1 MSFVR
6 KIKKG
11 GAIYLAKVESY
22 REEGKVKQRVLEY
35 IGKEVGGEP
44 VVKVDFHKVDVAS
57 VKRYLDIEILHR
69 LACELGLP
77 EMLGKYHKPL
87 LAMVYAHLLQKKGI
101 YKLPE
106 WFEHTTIYDVLQC
119 KPFTTKELY
128 ESLTQLDGIEFEK
141 IERQTI
147 SFWRSLA
154 PGDNNTVVLD
164 VTDTYFAG
172 STAESKPRRGKDG
185 NISRLLQI
193 GLVVSFVHGFP
204 LLHKTYEG
212 NIHNVK
218 VFQDL
223 LKEIAD
229 NGLKGIVLDRGFFSK
244 DNIKDMVQLGMNM
257 IVGVKQTGALQ
268 KQYLDQIVRDEIY
281 DKDHQVV
288 LKETTVYIKSFDYLE
303 GKLVVIYNPA
313 LEVLKRDKILA
324 EQKEGD
330 GPADIKYAGYSLV
343 FHNTGHADMEVIK
356 KYFDKDIVERAF
368 KTLKGPLSLRPIR
381 VWLRAHVEAHVKLCF
396 LAMSI
401 LSLLDFRSRKL
412 KINGIEALRQLQHAY
427 KVKLKHAETKKEW
440 EKVVTLT
447 KAQQDLLKALKM

>member
-1 MSFVR
+1 MSFIR

-11 GAIYLAKVESY
+11 GAVYLARVESY
-22 REEGKVKQRVLEY
+22 REGGKVKQRVLEY

-44 VVKVDFHKVDVAS
+44 VVKVDIQKVDVAS
-57 VKRYLDIEILHR
+57 VKRYLDIEVLHR

-77 EMLGKYHKPL
+77 EMLGKRHKPL

-101 YKLPE
+101 NKLPE
-106 WFEHTTIYDVLQC
+106 WFEHTTMYNVLQC
-119 KPFTTKELY
+119 KPFTTKGLY
-128 ESLTQLDGIEFEK
+128 ESLTGLDGIEFEM
-141 IERQTI
+141 IERQII

-244 DNIKDMVQLGMNM
+244 DNIKDMVELGMNM

-268 KQYLDQIVRDEIY
+268 KQYLDKIVRDEIY

-288 LKETTVYIKSFDYLE
+288 LKETTVYTKSFDYLE
-303 GKLVVIYNPA
+303 GKLIVIYNPA

-381 VWLRAHVEAHVKLCF
+381 VWLRTHVQAHVKLCF

>member
-1 MSFVR
+1 MSFIR

-11 GAIYLAKVESY
+11 GAVYPARVESY
-22 REEGKVKQRVLEY
+22 REDGKVKQRVLEY

-44 VVKVDFHKVDVAS
+44 VVKVDIHKVEVSS

-77 EMLGKYHKPL
+77 KILGAHHKPL
-87 LAMVYAHLLQKKGI
+87 LAMVYAHLLHKKGI
-101 YKLPE
+101 NKLPE

-128 ESLTQLDGIEFEK
+128 GSLTRLDGIDFET

-154 PGDNNTVVLD
+154 PGDDNTVVLD

-185 NISRLLQI
+185 NISKLLQI

-212 NIHNVK
+212 NVHNAK
-218 VFQDL
+218 VFQDM

-229 NGLKGIVLDRGFFSK
+229 NGLKGIVMDRGFFSK
-244 DNIKDMVQLGMNM
+244 DNIKDLVQLGMDM

-281 DKDHQVV
+281 DRDHQVV
-288 LKETTVYIKSFDYLE
+288 LKETIVYIKSFDYLG
-303 GKLVVIYNPA
+303 GKLIVIYNPA
-313 LEVLKRDKILA
+313 LEVLKRDKTLA
-324 EQKEGD
+324 EQKKGD
-330 GPADIKYAGYSLV
+330 RPADIKYAGYSLV
-343 FHNTGHADMEVIK
+343 FHNTTHGDIEVIK

-381 VWLRAHVEAHVKLCF
+381 VWLRSHVEAHVKLCF

-401 LSLLDFRSRKL
+401 LSLLNFYSGKL
-412 KINGIEALRQLQHAY
+412 KIQGIEALKILQHVY
-427 KVKLKHAETKKEW
+427 KVNLKHAQTNKEW
-440 EKVVTLT
+440 EKVVTLS